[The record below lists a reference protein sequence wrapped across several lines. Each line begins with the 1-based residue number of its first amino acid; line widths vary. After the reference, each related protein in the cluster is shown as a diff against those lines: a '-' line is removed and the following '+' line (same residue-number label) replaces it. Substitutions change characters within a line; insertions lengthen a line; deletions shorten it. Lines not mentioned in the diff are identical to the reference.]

1 MALAIRG
8 ETLASNSPTCI
19 EAGLYSLAL
28 KYIHLPKIHRCCHD
42 TISLIITKQYRSTL
56 MSTTNGTSGQDG
68 LFVVVYRTY
77 DETPTAVKAGVL
89 NWIELISMILHL
101 SYEYVRT

>member
-1 MALAIRG
+1 
-8 ETLASNSPTCI
+8 
-19 EAGLYSLAL
+19 
-28 KYIHLPKIHRCCHD
+28 
-42 TISLIITKQYRSTL
+42 